1 MSKDKFK
8 VGDLAFW
15 RGFGSVPADIGLVIG
30 TRQAYR
36 HIPHL
41 QHVRILWL
49 KSEDGVGNLA
59 VENRCLY
66 TQQEWER
73 LQNEQR

>member
-1 MSKDKFK
+1 MSKGKFK

-49 KSEDGVGNLA
+49 KSEDGVGNYDGDNSNL
-59 VENRCLY
+59 C
-66 TQQEWER
+66 TQQEWEE

>member
-15 RGFGSVPADIGLVIG
+15 RSVKEDDIGLVIG

-49 KSEDGVGNLA
+49 KSEDGVGNYDGDNSNL
-59 VENRCLY
+59 C
-66 TQQEWER
+66 TQQEWEE